1 MKQIIIIVSLIGIYL
16 SFTSCRPADNR
27 QADYD
32 FTPLDSIITSWTLL
46 FTLHKS
52 FQFRRNL
59 YGFADNI
66 FHGFEEFCRM
76 RRLQE
81 NTYRENKIANLVR
94 RGYEEDTRKV
104 RRKNYCSFF
113 RFPIFRRNG
122 EYFTD
127 ISLLPLQK
135 PLVGDI
141 KNGYT
146 LCLGWLHPLVQM
158 ATPSGTKGVAL
169 AKAELPNNLKVR

>member
-1 MKQIIIIVSLIGIYL
+1 MRSIQKTSLFHFSYTLYIRCFAWANIRTMYTLNCNFHIIFQVL
-16 SFTSCRPADNR
+16 FKRP
-27 QADYD
+27 
-32 FTPLDSIITSWTLL
+32 FSISYRFVPFLFSHPPYSHLL
-46 FTLHKS
+46 RS
-52 FQFRRNL
+52 
-59 YGFADNI
+59 
-66 FHGFEEFCRM
+66 
-76 RRLQE
+76 
-81 NTYRENKIANLVR
+81 YRENKIANLVR

-113 RFPIFRRNG
+113 RFPIFRKNG

>member
-1 MKQIIIIVSLIGIYL
+1 MLVTTVQKTIPPQNKFNLL
-16 SFTSCRPADNR
+16 SFIPSTYYCLSNVLSYKYNKNKIQKSTKHINHSAFFIKHRFVPFLFSHPP
-27 QADYD
+27 Y
-32 FTPLDSIITSWTLL
+32 SHLL
-46 FTLHKS
+46 RS
-52 FQFRRNL
+52 
-59 YGFADNI
+59 
-66 FHGFEEFCRM
+66 
-76 RRLQE
+76 
-81 NTYRENKIANLVR
+81 YRENKIANLVR
-94 RGYEEDTRKV
+94 RRSKEDPRKVRRKV

-113 RFPIFRRNG
+113 RFSIFRKNG

-127 ISLLPLQK
+127 ISLLPLQQ
-135 PLVGDI
+135 PLVRHI

>member
-1 MKQIIIIVSLIGIYL
+1 MLYTITNSQDCSRYRKLRCFIFSYTLYIRCFAWANIRTMYTLNCNFHIIFQVLFKRPFSISY
-16 SFTSCRPADNR
+16 SFVPFLFSHPP
-27 QADYD
+27 Y
-32 FTPLDSIITSWTLL
+32 SHLL
-46 FTLHKS
+46 RS
-52 FQFRRNL
+52 
-59 YGFADNI
+59 
-66 FHGFEEFCRM
+66 
-76 RRLQE
+76 
-81 NTYRENKIANLVR
+81 YRENKIANLVR

-113 RFPIFRRNG
+113 RFPIFRKNR

-127 ISLLPLQK
+127 ISLLPLQE